1 MRRYCNKVLF
11 IWPLTFICTVVLSWF
26 ATKIINKAILDNLT
40 DSKSRYLNVYYNYHN
55 AFRPEF
61 NNVHEGFKD
70 LVLID
75 VSVLT
80 DGSGHERA
88 AIARLLDTVV
98 ICNPASIGLDLLF
111 PSSVEVS
118 HEEDELLTQ
127 AVLRAKDKLVV
138 AAGNYKLDGAL
149 VHSFFTQPT
158 GVEYGTVNGQSF
170 YGFEMSDQ
178 VNDSTTVEKFVVKLA
193 RKGGYLAP
201 EEDLKDGIVDYKSR
215 DCSRQI
221 IRNLKSITKSRLEG
235 KVVLIGEFTDSRDYV
250 NLPFRIDGESR
261 MAGSSILAYQLFSIM
276 GPGRM
281 IHRASQNTSFWVN
294 LIAILILSFVFVVF
308 SILENDWIS
317 MNPPRNIALTLLG
330 LIVKMLVLFLAG
342 WGWIAVCCGIITY
355 HHVMID
361 ALVFFIAEVLILDFV
376 CKFWTMFYNYKYG
389 EK

>member
-11 IWPLTFICTVVLSWF
+11 IWPLTFICTVILSWF
-26 ATKIINKAILDNLT
+26 ATKFINNAILDNMT

-55 AFRPEF
+55 AFQPGF
-61 NNVHEGFKD
+61 NSVHDGFKD
-70 LVLID
+70 LVIID
-75 VSVLT
+75 ASVLT
-80 DGSGHERA
+80 DGSSHERA
-88 AIARLLDTVV
+88 AIARLLDTV
-98 ICNPASIGLDLLF
+98 INCNPASIGLDLLF
-111 PSSVEVS
+111 PSSIEVS
-118 HEEDELLTQ
+118 KEEDMLLAQ

-138 AAGNYKLDGAL
+138 AVGNYKLDSAL
-149 VHSFFTQPT
+149 VHSFFTLST

-170 YGFEMSDQ
+170 YGFEMSDR
-178 VNDSTTVEKFVVKLA
+178 VNDSTTIEKFVVKLA
-193 RKGGYLAP
+193 RKGGCLAP
-201 EEDLKDGIVDYKSR
+201 EEDLKDGIVDYRSR
-215 DCSRQI
+215 DCARQI
-221 IRNLKSITKSRLEG
+221 IWNHELITKARLEG
-235 KVVLIGEFTDSRDYV
+235 KVVLIGEFKDSRDYV

-281 IHRASQNTSFWVN
+281 IHRASQSTSFWVN
-294 LIAILILSFVFVVF
+294 LIAILILSFVFVIF

-317 MNPPRNIALTLLG
+317 MNPPRNFALKLLG

-376 CKFWTMFYNYKYG
+376 CKVCTMYYNYRYG